1 MGNMSDKMDKII
13 KTIHSM
19 TGKYGVYEIF
29 ADWVKMQAFAY
40 ANQVHYSQA
49 REDEYI
55 ETMKRYDKDEFK
67 KLAEMTAWLVE
78 WADEQMF
85 DMLGYI
91 YMHLEIGNK
100 RTGQFFTPYHLCQLM
115 AKTVDFSELPITAN
129 EPTCGAGG
137 NIIALAEAMKDAGIN
152 YQHNLMVVCQD
163 IDIKAVYMA
172 FVQLSLYGIPAIV
185 YQSDTLQDPNGL
197 KSTTGKMYTIG
208 YMLAPELWKYEHDPY
223 KKKVEDFP
231 DQGTDSVPEVP
242 DSEPKKE
249 NNEPDQIEGQMSIM
263 DFITE

>member
-1 MGNMSDKMDKII
+1 MENMLDKKDKII

-19 TGKYGVYEIF
+19 SGKYGIYEVF

-40 ANQVHYSQA
+40 ANQVQYSQS

-55 ETMKRYDKDEFK
+55 ETVKRYDKDEFNK
-67 KLAEMTAWLVE
+67 FAEMTAWLVE
-78 WADEQMF
+78 CADEQMF
-85 DMLGYI
+85 DILGYI

-100 RTGQFFTPYHLCQLM
+100 RTGQFFTPYNICRLM
-115 AKTVDFSELPITAN
+115 AKMVNFNELPIMVN

-172 FVQLSLYGIPAIV
+172 FVQMSLYGIPAIV
-185 YQSDTLQDPNGL
+185 YQSDTILDPNGL

-208 YMLAPELWKYEHDPY
+208 YMMAPELWKYESES
-223 KKKVEDFP
+223 KEKKVIVEPIIDHANEEP
-231 DQGTDSVPEVP
+231 TDEQLP
-242 DSEPKKE
+242 
-249 NNEPDQIEGQMSIM
+249 GQMNIF
-263 DFITE
+263 DFIGKEEMKA